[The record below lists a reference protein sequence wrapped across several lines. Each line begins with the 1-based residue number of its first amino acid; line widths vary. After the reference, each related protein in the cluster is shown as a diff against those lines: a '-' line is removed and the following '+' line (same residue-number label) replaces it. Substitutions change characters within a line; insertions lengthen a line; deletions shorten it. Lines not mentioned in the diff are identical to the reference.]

1 MNEAPR
7 KPFNYET
14 AFSRNLGWF
23 SEKEQ
28 QVIRNAKLAICG
40 AGGVGAWHA
49 INHARIGFSH
59 FSLADFDE
67 YDIENFNRQACAR
80 MSTVKRPKVE
90 ALAEELLDINP
101 EAKIEIYKDGV
112 HASNVDDFLAG
123 SDVYLD
129 GLDFFAIDARRLL
142 FAKCEAKKIPA
153 ITAAP
158 LGFGTSFLCFDEHS
172 MSFEDY
178 FGFEGKSELEQFA
191 RFYLGLSPKAAHS
204 SYLIEPERLNLTEKK
219 GPSLNPG
226 CMQASA
232 TISANTLK
240 LVLGRGEVI
249 RAPSSVQF
257 DSWLNSSDI
266 TTLPNGLNSPELNQH
281 VAGIVAAFS
290 S

>member
-1 MNEAPR
+1 MNDASK

-14 AFSRNLGWF
+14 AFSRNLGWVTQD
-23 SEKEQ
+23 EQ
-28 QVIRNAKLAICG
+28 QTIRNAKLAICG

-49 INHARIGFSH
+49 INHARIGFSR

-67 YDIENFNRQACAR
+67 YDIENFNRQACAK
-80 MSTVKRPKVE
+80 MSTVKRLKVE

-101 EAKIEIYKDGV
+101 EAQIDIFEEGV
-112 HASNVDDFLAG
+112 HTDNVDAFLSD

-142 FAKCEAKKIPA
+142 FAACEAKNIPA

-158 LGFGTSFLCFDEHS
+158 LGFGTSFLCFDEQS
-172 MSFEDY
+172 MTFEEY

-204 SYLIEPERLNLTEKK
+204 SYLIEPERLNLTAKK

-240 LVLGRGEVI
+240 LILGRGEVV

-257 DSWLNSSDI
+257 DAWLNSSDI
-266 TTLPNGLNSPELNQH
+266 TTLPEGLNSSEMKQH

-290 S
+290 N